1 MTDRTR
7 TRAPETGPDL
17 DGRPV
22 EVLQAVWAQALGVET
37 IEPDAGF
44 FDLGATS
51 EMMLGVVHTLRRRW
65 PHLRIVNL
73 FAHPTVEQLAAFL
86 GDE

>member
-7 TRAPETGPDL
+7 ETSPDL
-17 DGRPV
+17 DGHPV
-22 EVLQAVWAQALGVET
+22 EVLQAVWARTLGVEA

-51 EMMLGVVHTLRRRW
+51 EMMLGVVRILRGRW
-65 PHLRIVNL
+65 PHLRIVSI

>member
-1 MTDRTR
+1 MTEQSRV
-7 TRAPETGPDL
+7 GPGL
-17 DGRPV
+17 DGHPA
-22 EVLQAVWAQALGVET
+22 EVLQAVWAEALGVET

-51 EMMLGVVHTLRRRW
+51 DTILGVVLTLRGRW
-65 PHLRIVNL
+65 PHLRIVNV

-86 GDE
+86 VDE